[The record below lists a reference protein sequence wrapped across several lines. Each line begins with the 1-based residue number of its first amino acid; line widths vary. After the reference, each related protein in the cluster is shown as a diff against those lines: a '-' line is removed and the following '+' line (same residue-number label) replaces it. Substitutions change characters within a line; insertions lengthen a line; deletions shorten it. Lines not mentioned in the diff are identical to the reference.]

1 MPTPYKPRVVI
12 NPASGFVPDEDVTYS
27 GLAPGLVGVW
37 QINVKIP
44 KSVPPGSSVPV
55 FIVYRDIASI
65 NTGQLNTTIAI
76 KQP

>member
-1 MPTPYKPRVVI
+1 MRFKK
-12 NPASGFVPDEDVTYS
+12 FVPDQDVSYS

-44 KSVPPGSSVPV
+44 KSVPPGDSVPI
-55 FIVYRDIASI
+55 FIIYRDISSI
-65 NTGQLNTTIAI
+65 NTGQLNTSIAV